1 MIDLMLYIFGAFGI
15 LFVLFLLY
23 FYRDPER
30 FPPKKDNV
38 IVAPAD
44 GKVVYV
50 RKIEDGNLLWS
61 SKGRK
66 TIPLREI
73 VWTEDVKTSS
83 GYIVG
88 IFMSRFDVH
97 VNRAPISG
105 KVIKTIH
112 KKGKFVPMFKKNDWE
127 LENERNVIIL
137 EHPSGFRATMV
148 QIASFTVRRIDCYVK
163 EGDFIE
169 IGDRIGMVKLG
180 SQVDLIIPNLS
191 GLKILKQPGDKVRA
205 GETIIAEY

>member
-1 MIDLMLYIFGAFGI
+1 MLYIFGAFGI
-15 LFVLFLLY
+15 LFGLFLLY

-44 GKVVYV
+44 GKIVYV
-50 RKIEDGNLLWS
+50 RKIEGGHFLWS
-61 SKGRK
+61 SKGRR
-66 TIPLREI
+66 TVPLREI
-73 VWTEDVKTSS
+73 VWMEDVKTSS
-83 GYIVG
+83 GYILG

-112 KKGKFVPMFKKNDWE
+112 TKGKFVPMYKKEWE
-127 LENERNVIIL
+127 LENERNVVII
-137 EHPSGFRATMV
+137 EHPSGFRVIVV

-163 EGDFIE
+163 EGDFVE

-180 SQVDLIIPNLS
+180 SQVDLIIPSQS
-191 GLKILKQPGDKVRA
+191 GLKILKQLGDKVRA